1 MTVPGQ
7 AESPTLIFPMARP
20 LPEGAGKLSLPS
32 VFQSFV
38 TGTLETET
46 GDVPLVSSKLFWRD
60 KRGHYLVRWNIG
72 RDHFTV
78 EPGLYGLGK
87 PTADSA
93 VLVTANYKLSFDT
106 LRQTMTG
113 RSCWILVLDTKGI
126 NVWCAAGK
134 GTFSTEELVD
144 RIKAS
149 RLTDIVNHN
158 RLIVPQLGAT
168 GVAAFDVK
176 KYSGFSVVYGPV
188 MLQDLPVFIDSACI
202 ASPEMR
208 LKKFPF
214 RERLT
219 LVPVEIMQ
227 AFKQGLPF
235 IVAFLFLAGFAG
247 DNSFLS
253 NLKLHGIPLAL
264 AFLTGI
270 ASGTILCPLLLP
282 WVPGRAFSV
291 KGALCGLVLFIIFF
305 GFSGLYAMDYS
316 LLEKSSWPLITLAVS
331 SWFGMSF
338 TGASTYTSLNG
349 VRKEMLRAMP
359 IQFFSLVC
367 GISLWAASLW
377 FD

>member
-1 MTVPGQ
+1 MTVPGK
-7 AESPTLIFPMARP
+7 ADSPTLIFPMARP
-20 LPEGAGKLSLPS
+20 VPEGAGELSLPS
-32 VFQSFV
+32 VFQPFV

-46 GDVPLVSSKLFWRD
+46 GNVPLVSSKLFWRD

-72 RDHFTV
+72 RDRFTV
-78 EPGLYGLGK
+78 EPGLYGLGN

-93 VLVTANYKLSFDT
+93 VLVTANYKLSFDS
-106 LRQTMTG
+106 LRQTMAG

-134 GTFSTEELVD
+134 STFGTEELVD

-188 MLQDLPVFIDSACI
+188 MLQDLPEFIDNDCI

-208 LKKFPF
+208 IKKFPF
-214 RERLT
+214 RERLI

-227 AFKQGLPF
+227 AFKQGIPF

-247 DNSFLS
+247 GNSFLS
-253 NLKLHGIPLAL
+253 NMKLHGIPLAF

-270 ASGTILCPLLLP
+270 AAGTIACPLLLP

-291 KGALCGLVLFIIFF
+291 KGALCGLVLFVMFF
-305 GFSGLYAMDYS
+305 GFSGLYTMDYS
-316 LLEKSSWPLITLAVS
+316 LLEKSSWPPITLAVS

-359 IQFFSLVC
+359 VQFFSLVC

-377 FD
+377 FA